1 MVLEGVPKELA
12 QQIAA
17 FPWLIPAGDIVEAA
31 HLSKLAVED
40 VAKTYFT
47 VGQRFG
53 IDWLRRSA
61 GRLPSDNAWDK
72 LAVTAIV
79 DDLYEHQSELTNRVL
94 GESNGKTKAADIVE
108 HWTGQRQTLVA
119 RAEQMITELRAAGQP
134 DLAML
139 AVANRR
145 LKSLVSR

>member
-1 MVLEGVPKELA
+1 MPKDLA
-12 QQIAA
+12 LRIAA
-17 FPWLIPAGDIVEAA
+17 FPWLVPAFDIVDASFA
-31 HLSKLAVED
+31 SGLDATAV
-40 VAKTYFT
+40 AQTYFT
-47 VGQRFG
+47 IGNRFG
-53 IDWLRRSA
+53 IDWLRRAA

-94 GESNGKTKAADIVE
+94 TDSGSIKDASKIVQN
-108 HWTGQRQTLVA
+108 WTEQRQTLVV
-119 RAEQMITELRAAGQP
+119 RAEQMIGELRAAGQP